1 LHPQSVSGSGF
12 KAHRVCCFATPPF
25 SRGIHIAKKVCES
38 LLLLKN
44 YCKGGLPVN
53 AQETADIRVFKET
66 LGKVMQVSKK
76 DLKELL
82 AKEKVANAD
91 KPKRGPK
98 PKS

>member
-1 LHPQSVSGSGF
+1 LIVDTEQ
-12 KAHRVCCFATPPF
+12 T
-25 SRGIHIAKKVCES
+25 
-38 LLLLKN
+38 
-44 YCKGGLPVN
+44 
-53 AQETADIRVFKET
+53 TDIRVFKEA

-82 AKEKVANAD
+82 AQEKAANAG